1 MAFQGNHY
9 IATFDISGGGTQ
21 KIEVFGKDDSDAKTK
36 VELIYPTASNIVV
49 SPATSNTPFNDS

>member
-9 IATFDISGGGTQ
+9 IATFDLPGGGTQ

-49 SPATSNTPFNDS
+49 SSATTN